1 MFDTLLQ
8 MLLDQ
13 SGPAIIIATIP
24 VIIAAIKNWIFSLPK
39 WVIPIIAA
47 ALGPVMDQAIAYV
60 SSIEATGIAA
70 AMFGLAAVGL
80 RELYKQLKGIFTLT
94 SGL

>member
-1 MFDTLLQ
+1 MYEQLLQ

-24 VIIAAIKNWIFSLPK
+24 VIIAAIKNWIKALPK
-39 WVIPIIAA
+39 WLIPIIAA
-47 ALGPVMDQAIAYV
+47 SLGPIMDQVIAYV

-80 RELYKQLKGIFTLT
+80 RELYKQLKTIFKV
-94 SGL
+94 S